1 LGALS
6 IPEEAWAELM
16 ALSYST
22 EDPEATRD
30 YKLG

>member
-1 LGALS
+1 
-6 IPEEAWAELM
+6 M

-30 YKLG
+30 YKLVYRERVEEVGER